1 MKTVHRIV
9 IIILALIVAGI
20 LFWSLDIA
28 GSYYLASSLERP
40 RMEAHQLWKPGG
52 IYGHGLGILGSV
64 MILLLLTYS
73 ARKRIRKFRRWGKL
87 PSWLNYHIF
96 LGITGPLLI
105 TLHTTFKFGGLVSI
119 SYWSMMAVMLS
130 GFIGR
135 YIYVKIPRKING
147 EEMSRKEIE
156 AHNEELKRQ
165 LTEEFRLSSDQLALI
180 EQVGGVHK
188 IKQRGLFGIFTF
200 FIMDLFNWLTLRRI
214 SHLVFKSASVPK
226 ARLREFHHL
235 LSRRVRNSRRIAF
248 LQAAQKLF
256 HYWHVIHKPF
266 AYTMIV
272 IMIVHVTVVITLGYR
287 WIY

>member
-1 MKTVHRIV
+1 MKTIHRI
-9 IIILALIVAGI
+9 ILLLLALLVAGI
-20 LFWSLDIA
+20 IFWSLDVA
-28 GSYYLASSLERP
+28 GSYYLASSLDRP
-40 RMEAHQLWKPGG
+40 RMEVHQLWKPGG
-52 IYGHGLGILGSV
+52 TYGHGLGILGSI

-73 ARKRIRKFRRWGKL
+73 IRKRFRRFRRWGKL
-87 PSWLNYHIF
+87 PVWLNYHIF

-165 LTEEFRLSSDQLALI
+165 LTEEFQLSPDQLELI
-180 EQVGGVHK
+180 EQIGGVDK

-214 SHLVFKSASVPK
+214 SHHVFKSASVPK
-226 ARLREFHHL
+226 ERLREFHQL

-248 LQAAQKLF
+248 LQTAQKLF

-272 IMIVHVTVVITLGYR
+272 IMIIHVTVVITLGYR
-287 WIY
+287 WVF